1 VKAICLFV
9 NLFLIIALCNA
20 QRMRMLSPGKP
31 LNRDSLKTAVLRF
44 IPDDYYTR
52 NLSFICR
59 KEWQVEKT
67 TKLPLRVRLGNLEYV
82 NMLEGKNTGRPTPV
96 SLPQNRRSE

>member
-20 QRMRMLSPGKP
+20 QQPRMLSPVKP
-31 LNRDSLKTAVLRF
+31 LSRDSLKTLVFRF

-52 NLSFICR
+52 NLSFFCR
-59 KEWQVEKT
+59 KEWQAEKIT
-67 TKLPLRVRLGNLEYV
+67 RLPLRLRLGNLDYV
-82 NMLEGKNTGRPTPV
+82 NMLEGKHTGDRYLPAYPTK
-96 SLPQNRRSE
+96 R